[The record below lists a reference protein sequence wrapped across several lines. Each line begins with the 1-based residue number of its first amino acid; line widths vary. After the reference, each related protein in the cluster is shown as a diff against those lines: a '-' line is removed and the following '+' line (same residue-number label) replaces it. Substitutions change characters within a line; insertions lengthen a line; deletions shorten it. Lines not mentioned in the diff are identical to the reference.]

1 MFDKNSLN
9 KDLYKNLENEK
20 TNIDYE
26 RVILKDLDRTFPKQS
41 HFKTKYGTGQRSLYR
56 VLCSYSKYN
65 KEIGICSRNGI
76 YSCFIINLYGWRKSF
91 FMMESLMKKY
101 QLEVLYKPQTYASNE
116 SVISFQERSFSM
128 ENCF

>member
-1 MFDKNSLN
+1 MAYILEIIISFKQLIKFRQIYFFHNNNFFKKTVFDKNSLN

-56 VLCSYSKYN
+56 VICSYSKYN
-65 KEIGICSRNGI
+65 KKIGICSRNGI
-76 YSCFIINLYGWRKSF
+76 YSCFIINLCG
-91 FMMESLMKKY
+91 
-101 QLEVLYKPQTYASNE
+101 
-116 SVISFQERSFSM
+116 
-128 ENCF
+128 

>member
-65 KEIGICSRNGI
+65 KEIGYVQGMGFIADLLLTYVDEESR
-76 YSCFIINLYGWRKSF
+76 FL
-91 FMMESLMKKY
+91 
-101 QLEVLYKPQTYASNE
+101 
-116 SVISFQERSFSM
+116 
-128 ENCF
+128 